1 MSTFTTTPNPLTAT
15 TTAPQTTT
23 APTSTTAT
31 SSTPSVSIGEA
42 TLRNACNI
50 AIREDK
56 PILMDYYMSS
66 LNGTAVIGLRE
77 GNEKMLVKSSDEYT
91 STIAKTFKCG
101 NEYIVQTE
109 NSIYIVS
116 STIPTRKV
124 R

>member
-1 MSTFTTTPNPLTAT
+1 MSTAT
-15 TTAPQTTT
+15 TATTSAPPTT
-23 APTSTTAT
+23 AG
-31 SSTPSVSIGEA
+31 SSTPTVSIGEV

-66 LNGTAVIGLRE
+66 LDGSAVIGIRE
-77 GNEKMLVKSSDEYT
+77 GNERMLVKSADEYT

-116 STIPTRKV
+116 SAIKARKV
-124 R
+124 K